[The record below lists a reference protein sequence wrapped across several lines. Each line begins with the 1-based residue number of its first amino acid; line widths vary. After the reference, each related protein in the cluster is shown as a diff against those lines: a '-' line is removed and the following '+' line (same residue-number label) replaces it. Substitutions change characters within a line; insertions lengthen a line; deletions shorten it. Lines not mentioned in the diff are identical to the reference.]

1 MKWWDWMPRSSFF
14 ECWVLSQLVHSPVS
28 PSLRGSLVQGWEG
41 DKDRRGWSAGHEK
54 SSCRHPGQSQT
65 WDKGIVQ
72 APDPWGQRAPAP
84 QGSICHLPKQWEQEG
99 RRQTERR
106 EMSRF
111 PWRKEAAPL
120 PEAPWEQL
128 QMDAAEGENVWISLF
143 VFGVNPRA
151 LWSQKIIEVK
161 EHWQLRWLQ
170 PASAQQA
177 VFWEDQDHR
186 AHLPVL
192 TAEWPRSVVR
202 MRRYDAMQRARRVG
216 LESDSG
222 RGQGLQAACKGDQ
235 DTRSWWSE
243 PRWKERT

>member
-1 MKWWDWMPRSSFF
+1 MGAGGPKADRTQGNERISLTQRGRPSS
-14 ECWVLSQLVHSPVS
+14 
-28 PSLRGSLVQGWEG
+28 RGSLG
-41 DKDRRGWSAGHEK
+41 
-54 SSCRHPGQSQT
+54 
-65 WDKGIVQ
+65 
-72 APDPWGQRAPAP
+72 
-84 QGSICHLPKQWEQEG
+84 
-99 RRQTERR
+99 
-106 EMSRF
+106 
-111 PWRKEAAPL
+111 AAADG
-120 PEAPWEQL
+120 E
-128 QMDAAEGENVWISLF
+128 DAAEGENVWISLS

-161 EHWQLRWLQ
+161 HWQLRWLQ

-192 TAEWPRSVVR
+192 TAEWPRSVLR
-202 MRRYDAMQRARRVG
+202 MRRNDAVPRARRVG

-243 PRWKERT
+243 LRWKEST